1 MLNNS
6 YKFFARQIDTSNVY
20 NPKPKTP
27 IERLGA
33 DIDDMYHE
41 RHRNQRRRLTRRNIN
56 SRRRSR

>member
-20 NPKPKTP
+20 NAKPKLP
-27 IERLGA
+27 MERLGV
-33 DIDDMYHE
+33 DIDGMYHE

-56 SRRRSR
+56 SRRRGR

>member
-6 YKFFARQIDTSNVY
+6 YKFFARQIDTSKVY
-20 NPKPKTP
+20 NPKPKIP
-27 IERLGA
+27 IERLGSDMA
-33 DIDDMYHE
+33 DMYHE

>member
-6 YKFFARQIDTSNVY
+6 YKFFARQIDTSKVY
-20 NPKPKTP
+20 NKEPKIPMEKSQGDVDG
-27 IERLGA
+27 LYG
-33 DIDDMYHE
+33 E

>member
-6 YKFFARQIDTSNVY
+6 YKFFARQIDTSKVY
-20 NPKPKTP
+20 NAETKLPM
-27 IERLGA
+27 ERLVS
-33 DIDDMYHE
+33 DMDSMYHE

>member
-6 YKFFARQIDTSNVY
+6 YKFFARQIDTSKIY
-20 NPKPKTP
+20 NPKPKLP
-27 IERLGA
+27 MERLVS
-33 DIDDMYHE
+33 DMDGMYYE

>member
-20 NPKPKTP
+20 NAEPKLPM
-27 IERLGA
+27 ERLVSDTDG
-33 DIDDMYHE
+33 MYHE

-56 SRRRSR
+56 SRRRGR